1 MFGKILNKAMSLLV
15 NVFAGKLDAAVAKA
29 AAQGRSLNGVAAGV
43 AKRSRQGYSHVRRV
57 YAPFRWMVPR
67 YTLVSLDEFP
77 RGYPGAKLARKA
89 AQGKLARCH

>member
-1 MFGKILNKAMSLLV
+1 
-15 NVFAGKLDAAVAKA
+15 
-29 AAQGRSLNGVAAGV
+29 
-43 AKRSRQGYSHVRRV
+43 
-57 YAPFRWMVPR
+57 MVPR